1 MERRNS
7 SRNTES
13 LLPQLQGFIREFESI
28 KGDAKNLIDG
38 LNERQFNWHPSPGG
52 WSIAECLDH
61 LNVAGSQLLPPIDA
75 AIERAR
81 NRELFSQGPFTYGLL
96 GNRFIRSQEPPVK
109 RKMKTFKQYI
119 PPRDRSRPEVES
131 EFLDL
136 QDQII
141 DRIRAANGLD
151 LSRIKI
157 GSPVNRLI
165 RFNLAAWFA
174 ATAAHER
181 RHLWQGRKIR
191 EHRDFPR

>member
-1 MERRNS
+1 MKRENKSRNS
-7 SRNTES
+7 E
-13 LLPQLQGFIREFESI
+13 LLTPQLQEFIREIEAI
-28 KGDAKNLIDG
+28 KDDARDLIDG
-38 LNERQFNWHPSPGG
+38 LNERQFNWHPESGG

-61 LNVAGSQLLPPIDA
+61 LNVTGSKLLPLIDG
-75 AIERAR
+75 AIDRAR
-81 NRELFSQGPFTYGLL
+81 QRELFSLGPFNYGLL

-109 RKMKTFKQYI
+109 RRMKTFKQYL
-119 PPRDRSRPEVES
+119 PPPDRSLPEVES
-131 EFLDL
+131 AFLDL

-141 DRIRAANGLD
+141 DRIRAANGLN

-181 RHLWQGRKIR
+181 RHLWQARRIR
-191 EHRDFPR
+191 EHQNFPR